1 MTDEEKALAAAY
13 HREYMKR
20 YRKENAEKLRQ
31 KQNEWRKN
39 NPDKVRE
46 YRKRYWEKKV
56 TEAQTMETEA
66 GKEAIKRGE

>member
-13 HREYMKR
+13 HREYMKQ

-46 YRKRYWEKKV
+46 YRKRYWEKKAA
-56 TEAQTMETEA
+56 EAKQEVSKDDE
-66 GKEAIKRGE
+66 

>member
-13 HREYMKR
+13 HREYMKQ

-39 NPDKVRE
+39 NPDRVRE
-46 YRKRYWEKKV
+46 YRKRYWEKKLAEL
-56 TEAQTMETEA
+56 EATAEDSK
-66 GKEAIKRGE
+66 KEN

>member
-46 YRKRYWEKKV
+46 YRKRYWEKKAA
-56 TEAQTMETEA
+56 EA
-66 GKEAIKRGE
+66 KREVSTDDE

>member
-39 NPDKVRE
+39 NPDRVRE
-46 YRKRYWEKKV
+46 YRKRYWGKKLAEL
-56 TEAQTMETEA
+56 EATAEDSK
-66 GKEAIKRGE
+66 KEN